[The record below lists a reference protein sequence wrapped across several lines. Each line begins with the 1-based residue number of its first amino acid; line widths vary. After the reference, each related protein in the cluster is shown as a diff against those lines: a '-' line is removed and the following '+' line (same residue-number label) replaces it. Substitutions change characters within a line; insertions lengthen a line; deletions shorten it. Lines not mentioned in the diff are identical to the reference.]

1 MVSRVVPHDNLMAE
15 CEKIAKKICLLFPVG
30 VNMTKVSVNRA
41 LEGMGF
47 LSVISNNLELMIHFD
62 ISSEPEQDEFN
73 KISDKQGLKTA
84 LNWRDDLFKD
94 L

>member
-1 MVSRVVPHDNLMAE
+1 MVNRVVPHDNLMAE

-41 LEGMGF
+41 LEGMRF

-62 ISSEPEQDEFN
+62 INSEPEQDEFN
-73 KISDKQGLKTA
+73 RLATS
-84 LNWRDDLFKD
+84 RD
-94 L
+94 